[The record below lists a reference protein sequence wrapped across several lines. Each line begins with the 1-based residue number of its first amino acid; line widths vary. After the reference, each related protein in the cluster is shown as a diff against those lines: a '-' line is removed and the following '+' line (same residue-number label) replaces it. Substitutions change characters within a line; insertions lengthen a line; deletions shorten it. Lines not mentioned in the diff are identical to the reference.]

1 MVEGARLESVFTVK
15 RNVGSNPTPSVYKK
29 EERVHLS
36 RRSEAKAGN
45 PTPSGLS
52 IGCELEY

>member
-1 MVEGARLESVFTVK
+1 
-15 RNVGSNPTPSVYKK
+15 
-29 EERVHLS
+29 LS